1 MLFTSYV
8 MLKQVKRML
17 ESRFE
22 QASLTLL
29 GQGEL
34 DRYTLLNRFIAEQD
48 STLFATSSFW
58 EGVDAPGNTL
68 RMVIIVKLPFA
79 VPSDPVFKARCEAI
93 DNAGGSGFYQLAL
106 QSATMKLKQ
115 GFGRLLRS
123 TADRGV
129 VLILD
134 SRVITKNYG
143 VYMLRALPES
153 YHPETESA
161 GLCTKIENFLYG

>member
-1 MLFTSYV
+1 
-8 MLKQVKRML
+8 
-17 ESRFE
+17 
-22 QASLTLL
+22 LL
-29 GQGEL
+29 SS
-34 DRYTLLNRFIAEQD
+34 FIADKD

-58 EGVDAPGNTL
+58 EGVDAPGDTL
-68 RMVIIVKLPFA
+68 RLVIIAKLPFT

-93 DNAGGSGFYQLAL
+93 DKMGGSGFYQLAL

-123 TADRGV
+123 TSDRGV

-134 SRVITKNYG
+134 SRVVSKNYG

-153 YHPETESA
+153 YHPETMSQ
-161 GLCTKIENFLYG
+161 GLCDKIENFLYG

>member
-1 MLFTSYV
+1 
-8 MLKQVKRML
+8 
-17 ESRFE
+17 
-22 QASLTLL
+22 LL
-29 GQGEL
+29 SS
-34 DRYTLLNRFIAEQD
+34 FIADKD

-58 EGVDAPGNTL
+58 EGVDAPGDTL
-68 RMVIIVKLPFA
+68 RLVIIAKLPFT

-93 DNAGGSGFYQLAL
+93 DKMGGSGFYQLAL

-123 TADRGV
+123 TSDRGV

-134 SRVITKNYG
+134 SRVVSKNYG

-153 YHPETESA
+153 YHPETMSQ
-161 GLCTKIENFLYG
+161 GICDKIENFLYG